1 MRIVDIQHKDIH
13 MLVDF
18 SLRELR
24 MLRDL
29 FGCAEIN
36 YNSEED
42 PEMVEAVNYLEKYFY
57 PFLDK
62 MVKDY
67 SGEDG
72 EEQSDEN

>member
-1 MRIVDIQHKDIH
+1 
-13 MLVDF
+13 
-18 SLRELR
+18 
-24 MLRDL
+24 
-29 FGCAEIN
+29 
-36 YNSEED
+36 
-42 PEMVEAVNYLEKYFY
+42 MVEAVNYLEKYFY